1 VPQPGTG
8 AEGGKPV
15 KDELRELG
23 VFSMLKS
30 DELLK
35 IVEMSEEVVFA
46 AGERIIEEGR
56 PTGFLYVVLDGSVVV
71 GKKEKATLRI
81 DKGGLIGELSFV
93 DSGVPSADV
102 WAGEGAR
109 LMRVPFDSFRHL
121 VATDRNIAYWI
132 HTSLLN
138 ILCRKIRDTSELLFR
153 HGIEPDRVSESRVS
167 YL

>member
-1 VPQPGTG
+1 
-8 AEGGKPV
+8 V

-30 DELLK
+30 DELSK
-35 IVEMSEEVVFA
+35 IVDMSEEVSFTP
-46 AGERIIEEGR
+46 GERIIEEGR
-56 PTGFLYVVLDGSVVV
+56 PTDFLYVVLDGSVVV
-71 GKKEKATLRI
+71 GKREKATLRI

-93 DSGVPSADV
+93 DSGLPSADV
-102 WAGEGAR
+102 WAGDGAR
-109 LMRVPFDSFRHL
+109 LMRVPFDSFRRL

-153 HGIEPDRVSESRVS
+153 HGIEPEKVSESRVS

>member
-1 VPQPGTG
+1 M
-8 AEGGKPV
+8 

-23 VFSMLKS
+23 VFSMLKGE
-30 DELLK
+30 ELLK

-46 AGERIIEEGR
+46 PGERIIEEGR
-56 PTGFLYVVLDGSVVV
+56 PSGFLYVVLDGSVAV
-71 GKKEKATLRI
+71 GKSDKAALRI
-81 DKGGLIGELSFV
+81 DKGGLIGEVSFI
-93 DSGVPSADV
+93 DSGLPSADV

-138 ILCRKIRDTSELLFR
+138 ILCRKVRDTSELLFR
-153 HGIEPDRVSESRVS
+153 HGIEPESVSESRVS